1 MTVCDTRNV
10 KCARKHGTSAER
22 RRSQSTA
29 TSARSAGHGTKWLVR
44 VLLAVALYLWA
55 RSMAQAARGYNAV
68 GGELLILGLPWYIE
82 AIGRTVKDW
91 IREIREGLHADD

>member
-1 MTVCDTRNV
+1 MTIADKRPV
-10 KCARKHGTSAER
+10 KYVRKNGASADR

-29 TSARSAGHGTKWLVR
+29 TSARTAGRFTKRLVR

-55 RSMAQAARGYNAV
+55 RSMAQAARGYDAV